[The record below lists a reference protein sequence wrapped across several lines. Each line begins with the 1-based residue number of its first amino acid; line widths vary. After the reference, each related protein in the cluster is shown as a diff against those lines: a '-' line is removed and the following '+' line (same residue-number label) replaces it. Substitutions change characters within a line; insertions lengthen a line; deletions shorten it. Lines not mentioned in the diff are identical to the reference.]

1 MINGINRPFRNLS
14 HQIDLTNSVHL
25 YIYHSSLVGFIGL
38 SWGHHGQLVKDTD
51 FHCESAWSYLTC
63 PNSTIN
69 CRLFIRITQLL
80 NNDYPRAVK
89 ILRSIWK
96 FRQKFDTYSLLCVS
110 HLQILL
116 SLKVPWISLW
126 FVNFQFFAW
135 YFPLEQRFWKL
146 CRAKSYPSEKLSPK
160 SHFLEKAFLDVFNYC
175 AHNLCTHVSNTL
187 H

>member
-1 MINGINRPFRNLS
+1 MA
-14 HQIDLTNSVHL
+14 
-25 YIYHSSLVGFIGL
+25 
-38 SWGHHGQLVKDTD
+38 WGHGQLVKDRVSHWRVPGHIWPVQIQPPTSD
-51 FHCESAWSYLTC
+51 YLSEL
-63 PNSTIN
+63 PSFWIM
-69 CRLFIRITQLL
+69 ITPP
-80 NNDYPRAVK
+80 PRAVK

-126 FVNFQFFAW
+126 FVNFQSYFW
-135 YFPLEQRFWKL
+135 YFPPEQRFWKL
-146 CRAKSYPSEKLSPK
+146 CRAKSYPPEKLSPK